1 MNSLPNGGKVVIV
14 DDCFQEILPLI
25 NILNRN
31 VIPVT
36 YYTGR
41 ASELPL
47 RPLQGIRVFFL
58 DLRFSPNVDSKTI
71 VSNACHILEAILGEN
86 NGPYLLIIWSS
97 TGDEYKEELEK
108 TLKDKLYRPE
118 FILCLSKADYFETK
132 SSNAYLL
139 TDGIK
144 KILTDYDVDNVEYIM
159 EKITERVIADRDE
172 KEKIFI
178 PQSMD
183 KLQQELY
190 NGLKKAGLLSFFV
203 LWENTIRDSAHKVIN
218 EIFSQIPDTIPVDKK
233 LPAMAYYLA
242 KNRLDKQFEEVDDK
256 DKLYAALMELNE
268 LYVYFYSEDVI
279 KISVGEFL
287 PINIQK
293 NADLVPS
300 QAKFNS
306 WKMLSPKYKNDAPGN
321 IYKDAEKIF
330 EFFGLVNGY
339 GDKEKY
345 RKISDTLK
353 SDEKILYVLMNIN
366 GECET
371 AQNKYPV
378 IRVMPGILIPCE
390 SYKNYKESNLLRDIK
405 NTQDYIFKEFD
416 PIEYNDSEYYLLFN
430 INQSTFLPKEN
441 LENMEVYFKLHRK
454 YYLKIRQSLSADFS
468 KQGIDLYSVKS
479 K

>member
-1 MNSLPNGGKVVIV
+1 MDNLPNGGKVVIV

-36 YYTGR
+36 YYTGK
-41 ASELPL
+41 AGELPE
-47 RPLQGIRVFFL
+47 RSLQGVRLFFL

-71 VSNACHILEAILGEN
+71 VSNACHILKAILGEN

-97 TGDEYKEELEK
+97 TGDEYKEELENE
-108 TLKDKLYRPE
+108 LRDKLYRPE
-118 FILCLSKADYFETK
+118 FILCLSKGDYFETK
-132 SSNAYLL
+132 SSNVYSLS
-139 TDGIK
+139 DDIK
-144 KILTDYDVDNVEYIM
+144 KILTDNAVDNVDYIM
-159 EKITERVIADRDE
+159 EKITERVIADGDE
-172 KEKIFI
+172 KEKIFV
-178 PQSMD
+178 PQSME

-203 LWENTIRDSAHKVIN
+203 LWENTIRDSAHKVVN
-218 EIFSQIPDTIPVDKK
+218 EIFSQIPDAIPVDKK

-242 KNRLDKQFEEVDDK
+242 KNRLDKQFEEVEDK

-279 KISVGEFL
+279 KISVERFL

-293 NADLVPS
+293 NTDLVPS

-306 WKMLSPKYKNDAPGN
+306 WKMISPKYKNDAPGN
-321 IYKDAEKIF
+321 IYIDVEKTF

-345 RKISDTLK
+345 WEISSALK
-353 SDEKILYVLMNIN
+353 SDEKIIYVLMNIN

-378 IRVMPGILIPCE
+378 IRVIPGILIACE
-390 SYKNYKESNLLRDIK
+390 SYKGYKEK
-405 NTQDYIFKEFD
+405 NFLKEINRAQDYIFKEFE
-416 PIEYNDSEYYLLFN
+416 PIEYKGSEYYLLFN
-430 INQSTFLPKEN
+430 INQITFCSKEN
-441 LENMEVYFKLHRK
+441 LKNMEICFRLHRK
-454 YYLKIRQSLSADFS
+454 YYLKIRQSLSVDFS
-468 KQGIDLYSVKS
+468 KQGIDLYSFKS